1 MAPET
6 IKVNTNFNEK
16 TDIYSFGTILWEL
29 NEMKTPFEG
38 IIKDLFLTILV

>member
-6 IKVNTNFNEK
+6 IKDNIFNEK
-16 TDIYSFGTILWEL
+16 TDIYSFGVILWEL

-38 IIKDLFLTILV
+38 KN